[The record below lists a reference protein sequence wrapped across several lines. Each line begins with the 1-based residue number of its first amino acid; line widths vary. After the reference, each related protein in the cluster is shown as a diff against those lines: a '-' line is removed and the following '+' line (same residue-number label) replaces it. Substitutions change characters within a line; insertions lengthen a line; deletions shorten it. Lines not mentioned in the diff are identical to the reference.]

1 MMQRRAW
8 WWCPYPGP
16 GDAIYTYLW
25 INLIGGRST
34 RIILLPVRREREK
47 IISTA
52 GNVKHLMVSMF
63 KHSSS
68 LLIQQ

>member
-1 MMQRRAW
+1 VMLF
-8 WWCPYPGP
+8 
-16 GDAIYTYLW
+16 IHTY
-25 INLIGGRST
+25 GS
-34 RIILLPVRREREK
+34 ILLVEGLHASFFFPWAEREK